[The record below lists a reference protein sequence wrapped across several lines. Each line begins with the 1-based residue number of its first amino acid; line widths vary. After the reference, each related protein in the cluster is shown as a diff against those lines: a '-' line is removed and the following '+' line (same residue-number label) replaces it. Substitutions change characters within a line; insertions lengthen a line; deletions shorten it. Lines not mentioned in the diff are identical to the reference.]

1 LNCGGHAFATDGY
14 LMGPILEEFKLNRQE
29 LTDTLFE
36 IYNAAQ
42 LKKNNK
48 EFKYPPEIKFTVQGG
63 IGTHE
68 EDAYLHD
75 HYKFDS
81 TGWGTPFLLVPE
93 ATTVDEPTLKL
104 LAASKDKNV
113 MLSHNSPLGVRFHYL
128 KGTSS
133 EIEKYERI
141 NIGNPGSPCTEK
153 HLSFNTE
160 FTKEPICTAS
170 KKYQKLKL
178 EQLLSMNL
186 PVAELDKQVAE
197 LQNKECLCVGL
208 SNSAAIN
215 YSKILVKKMDAVT
228 ICPGPNIVNFS
239 KVVSLSTMIDH
250 IYGRDNVMEQSN
262 RPHMFIAELY
272 LYIDYLKDQIKEDIE
287 SDQFEKKSKFYNTFF
302 QNLRSGINYYRE
314 MPGLLEDTKSK
325 MLKDLESVSLELD
338 SLNYQHEIM
347 VK

>member
-1 LNCGGHAFATDGY
+1 
-14 LMGPILEEFKLNRQE
+14 
-29 LTDTLFE
+29 LFE

-48 EFKYPPEIKFTVQGG
+48 EFKNPPEIKFTVQGG

-75 HYKFDS
+75 HYRFDS
-81 TGWGTPFLLVPE
+81 TGWGTPFLMVPE

-104 LAASKDKNV
+104 LAAAKDKNV

-141 NIGNPGSPCTEK
+141 SIGNPGSPCTEK

-178 EQLLSMNL
+178 EQLKSLNL
-186 PVAELDKQVAE
+186 PVGELEKKVAE
-197 LQNKECLCVGL
+197 LQDKECLCVGL

-215 YSKILVKKMDAVT
+215 YSKTLVKKMDAVT

-250 IYGRDNVMEQSN
+250 IYGRDNVMLQSN

-272 LYIDYLKDQIKEDIE
+272 LYIDYLKDQIKDDIE
-287 SDQFEKKSKFYNTFF
+287 ADQFEKKSKYYNTFF

-314 MPGLLEDTKSK
+314 MPGLSEETKSK
-325 MLKDLESVSLELD
+325 MLNDLESVSLELD